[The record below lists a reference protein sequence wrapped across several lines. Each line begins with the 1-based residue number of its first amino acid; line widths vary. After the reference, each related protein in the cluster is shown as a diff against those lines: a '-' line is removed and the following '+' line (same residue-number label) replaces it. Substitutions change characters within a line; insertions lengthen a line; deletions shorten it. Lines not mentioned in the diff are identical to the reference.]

1 MYGLVRL
8 LWGINI
14 AVETKKYKFPVLG
27 YQKKRKKKCYLIFS
41 PYSQWNEILFG
52 KAFIFWLDLGSFAY
66 ELTTN
71 KAQAT
76 TV

>member
-1 MYGLVRL
+1 MSWV
-8 LWGINI
+8 N
-14 AVETKKYKFPVLG
+14 
-27 YQKKRKKKCYLIFS
+27 KKRKKKCYLIFS
-41 PYSQWNEILFG
+41 PYSQWNKILFG
-52 KAFIFWLDLGSFAY
+52 KAFILRLDLGLFEY

>member
-14 AVETKKYKFPVLG
+14 AVETTKYKFRVLG
-27 YQKKRKKKCYLIFS
+27 YQKKKEKVLSDFLSLFTMEWNTFWKKF
-41 PYSQWNEILFG
+41 N
-52 KAFIFWLDLGSFAY
+52 FWVDLGSFAY

-71 KAQAT
+71 KAQAS